1 MKTGKIQVQW
11 GHLALLAVLG
21 AVILGYLLDARA
33 TSLRTNNLILV
44 QPVSILAMILLLLV
58 LPQCFQRE
66 APPDA
71 AEAEA
76 EDIAAEPV
84 RRETPFELGKILVVM
99 GAFVMLAFMLETIG
113 FDIAVFSFLVLG
125 IYVCGERNWIANIAF
140 SAVFTALLIYGYGA
154 IIPFPFPLA
163 VL

>member
-1 MKTGKIQVQW
+1 MQKTGKIKVQW

-21 AVILGYLLDARA
+21 TVILAYLLDARA

-44 QPVSILAMILLLLV
+44 QPMSILALILLLMV
-58 LPQCFQRE
+58 LPQCFQRVPPADAE
-66 APPDA
+66 EDKTALPAAPK
-71 AEAEA
+71 
-76 EDIAAEPV
+76 
-84 RRETPFELGKILVVM
+84 ETPIELAKIGVVT
-99 GAFVMLAFMLETIG
+99 GAFILLAFFMEQIG

-125 IYVCGERNWIANIAF
+125 IFVCGERNWIANIAF